1 MSINNSSDTIL
12 NPTRDLP
19 ACSVVSQPTAPPLVP
34 LIAGEEYKLFKFLNM
49 YFFSLSDYAFFS
61 AHSSEAAS
69 ISVFVLVYKTKSLI
83 HVKEQVEL

>member
-1 MSINNSSDTIL
+1 
-12 NPTRDLP
+12 
-19 ACSVVSQPTAPPLVP
+19 
-34 LIAGEEYKLFKFLNM
+34 M
-49 YFFSLSDYAFFS
+49 YFFFLSDYAFFS